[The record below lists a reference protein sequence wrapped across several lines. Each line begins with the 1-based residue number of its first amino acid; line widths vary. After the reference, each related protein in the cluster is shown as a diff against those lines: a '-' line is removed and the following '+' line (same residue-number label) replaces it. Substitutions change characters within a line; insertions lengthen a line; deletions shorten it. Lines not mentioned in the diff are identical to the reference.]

1 MEDRKANKGNR
12 VLWGGVIHMLSV
24 AGENVKGR
32 YEMKNW
38 FG

>member
-1 MEDRKANKGNR
+1 MEDRKVNKGNR
-12 VLWGGVIHMLSV
+12 VLWGGVIYMLFV
-24 AGENVKGR
+24 VGENVKGR